1 MKRDLGLL
9 LLRLR
14 SGQLGAYPTL
24 EEAKRY
30 PFTTAE
36 RQMIASMPM
45 RSFVGDAAEVNR
57 QVRDLADQSQAD
69 EVMVT
74 TFLPEPDDRRRMIAE
89 MARVFELREGWSPA
103 ATQESV
109 AS

>member
-1 MKRDLGLL
+1 
-9 LLRLR
+9 
-14 SGQLGAYPTL
+14 
-24 EEAKRY
+24 
-30 PFTTAE
+30 
-36 RQMIASMPM
+36 MPM
-45 RSFVGDAAEVNR
+45 RSFVGDAAEVHR

-103 ATQESV
+103 TTREPV